1 MKIGSHRLESDVP
14 DLNPTIGIQEK
25 NISGADMIGGVG
37 GGGGGGGG
45 GAGEDD
51 WKSVLNLN

>member
-25 NISGADMIGGVG
+25 NISGADMIGGG
-37 GGGGGGGG
+37 
-45 GAGEDD
+45 GEDD

>member
-1 MKIGSHRLESDVP
+1 VKIGSHRLESDVP

-37 GGGGGGGG
+37 GGGGGE
-45 GAGEDD
+45 GEDD
-51 WKSVLNLN
+51 WKSVLNLD